1 MTIKHKGQRVV
12 VLIDVQNLYHSAK
25 HLYNSRVDFRQVLAL
40 GVSRRTLIRSFAYVI
55 RTKSGEEKSF
65 FDALTGLGI
74 ETRIK
79 DLQEYQGGF
88 KKGDWD
94 VGIVVDAIRLS
105 RSVDSIVLVTGDG
118 DFVPLVKYLQNKGI
132 RVEVI
137 AFKRSSSSKL
147 VEAADEF
154 MDLEENPKKYLLK
167 K

>member
-25 HLYNSRVDFRQVLAL
+25 HLYQSRVDFKQVLNL
-40 GVSRRTLIRSFAYVI
+40 GVSKRNLIRSFAYVI

-65 FDALTGLGI
+65 FDALTNLGI

-94 VGIVVDAIRLS
+94 VGMVIDAIRLS
-105 RSVDSIVLVTGDG
+105 NSADAIVLVTGDG
-118 DFVPLVKYLQNKGI
+118 DFVPLVKFLQNKGI
-132 RVEVI
+132 RVEI
-137 AFKRSSSSKL
+137 AAFKRSASSNL
-147 VEAADEF
+147 IEAADEF
-154 MDLEENPKKYLLK
+154 MNLEDDPKKYLLK

>member
-1 MTIKHKGQRVV
+1 MNIKHKGQRVA

-25 HLYNSRVDFRQVLAL
+25 HLYQSRADFKQILNL

-65 FDALTGLGI
+65 FDALTNLGI

-94 VGIVVDAIRLS
+94 VGMVIDAIRLS
-105 RSVDSIVLVTGDG
+105 NNVDSIVLVTGDG
-118 DFVPLVKYLQNKGI
+118 DFTPLVEYLQNKGV

-137 AFKRSSSSKL
+137 AFERSASSRL
-147 VEAADEF
+147 IEAADEF
-154 MDLEENPKKYLLK
+154 MNLEESPKKYLLK